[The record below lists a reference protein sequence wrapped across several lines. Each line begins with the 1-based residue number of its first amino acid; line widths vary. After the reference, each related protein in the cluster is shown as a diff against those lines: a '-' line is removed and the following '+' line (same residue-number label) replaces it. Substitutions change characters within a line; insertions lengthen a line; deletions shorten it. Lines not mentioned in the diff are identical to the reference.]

1 MAEHALICAVAAPLI
16 VLGAPIALAL
26 RSAPYRARRALLA
39 TLRRPAL
46 RASLHPLTAWLLFVA
61 VQWGVHSA
69 PAIDAAESSPAV
81 HALEHAALLATA
93 LLFWLPV
100 VGRNPVPHPLRG
112 AERVLYLFAAAP
124 AVDLAAASLM
134 ARGEDAAGAAML
146 AGMLPIALAAVLSA
160 WAWLRG
166 EHRAALRGEAHAA
179 R

>member
-1 MAEHALICAVAAPLI
+1 MAEHSLICAVAAPLL
-16 VLGAPIALAL
+16 VAGAPIALAL
-26 RSAPYRARRALLA
+26 RLAPYRARASMLAALRRRPLRAL
-39 TLRRPAL
+39 
-46 RASLHPLTAWLLFVA
+46 LHPLTAWLAFVA

-69 PAIDAAESSPAV
+69 PAIDAAASSPTV
-81 HALEHAALLATA
+81 HAIEHLGLLATA

-112 AERVLYLFAAAP
+112 AERTLYLFAAAP

-146 AGMLPIALAAVLSA
+146 AGMLPITLAAVASA
-160 WAWLRG
+160 WVWLRS
-166 EHRAALRGEAHAA
+166 EQRAALRGEVHAA